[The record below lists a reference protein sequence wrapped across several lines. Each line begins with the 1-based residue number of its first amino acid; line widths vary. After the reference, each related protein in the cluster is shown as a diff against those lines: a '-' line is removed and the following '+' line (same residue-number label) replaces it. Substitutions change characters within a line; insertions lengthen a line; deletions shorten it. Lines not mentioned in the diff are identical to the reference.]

1 MSRNCILVVG
11 LDQNDEY
18 QLQRQWFSAHLR
30 VPLLFRRTG
39 KGALTH
45 LTAVQNAGEIAYPRP
60 LTIVLNWPLAD
71 MPASR
76 AVKEIRRERQ
86 LRELLVIAC
95 HPNWE
100 LIEQR
105 LAYNSGVDC
114 CVDKKDDFSALL
126 RQLRRAEDFWFK
138 EPVHHQHHI

>member
-18 QLQRQWFSAHLR
+18 QLQRQWFSAHLK

-39 KGALTH
+39 EGALTY
-45 LTAVQNAGEIAYPRP
+45 LAATQNPSEIAFPRP
-60 LTIVLNWPLAD
+60 LLVIFNWPLAD
-71 MPASR
+71 MPAR
-76 AVKEIRRERQ
+76 QVVKEIRSERR
-86 LRELLVIAC
+86 LRELLIIAC

-105 LAYNSGVDC
+105 LAYNCGVDC
-114 CVDKKDDFSALL
+114 CVDKKDDFSELL
-126 RQLRRAEDFWFK
+126 RQLHRAEDFWFR
-138 EPVHHQHHI
+138 EPVHHHP